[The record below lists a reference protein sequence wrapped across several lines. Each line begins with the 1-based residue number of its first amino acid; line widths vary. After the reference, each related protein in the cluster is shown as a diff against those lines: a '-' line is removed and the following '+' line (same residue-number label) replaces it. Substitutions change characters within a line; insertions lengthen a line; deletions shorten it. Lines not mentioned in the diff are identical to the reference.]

1 MHTQWLVEIIFATAS
16 ACWRLLAEILQD
28 VCTGEIV
35 RLQANMVHVD
45 DHRIH
50 CKTLMQTKS

>member
-35 RLQANMVHVD
+35 RLQVNTVHED
-45 DHRIH
+45 DHRFH
-50 CKTLMQTKS
+50 YEVLMQTKS

>member
-1 MHTQWLVEIIFATAS
+1 MHMQWLVKIIFATAS

-35 RLQANMVHVD
+35 RLQVNMVHED

-50 CKTLMQTKS
+50 YEVLMRIKS